1 MKTCTDTL
9 MHPLTSFNKHVYYAE
24 GMVLGEDDFT
34 QEFAYLS
41 GHQHLLSR
49 GALGY
54 GTLCGLQVK
63 YESAEIKVTPGL
75 AITPTGELVRVPRLQ
90 CASLAT
96 WLKKQQ
102 GITDGEQHVFV
113 TLEYRACPTDEEP
126 LPSQPCRTAQ
136 ESLVPGRWEDDFIL
150 DFSFNRPDHRLYRL
164 EHEFSAWLH
173 ERVRARNLQGE
184 ELPAGVVQQLIGIL
198 QQNLKPDLSA
208 GIEAYLQGI
217 LTPMLDPDGFLSVP
231 ESVLDEVFQVL
242 STYWVTTLRPAALDE
257 EATPDGMPP
266 KQHALLLAELVADYQ
281 AGAVNSVRIDE
292 TARPVLLDLG
302 FLTAHLQQ
310 GEDRLLYGE
319 VTGPTHNTRVS
330 KIQTY
335 DVYPDAGIREQDE
348 PLTFLGLK
356 DNVWQAS
363 PFPELVGDVTGNIK
377 STFLSA
383 IQGIPVQ
390 GPANE
395 NNQLLVTTY
404 VGNPESEEDPL
415 RLVWVPRSAPTG
427 DVVLD
432 FENGTATVTGLQGHH
447 VSDQVPDYNQILK
460 YTGSEWV
467 PVYLGG
473 DVTGDPQ
480 NSQLSAIQGVKVWGP
495 AAQANQILLT
505 QYVEGENL
513 YWTPVNFPQGDIQMD
528 FSQEKAT
535 VTGIRNIPVRDQ
547 APDNGQILVFT
558 GEDWAPASLGGDV
571 IGDPQA
577 NSVRALQGIE
587 LQGTPTKSDQTLVS
601 VSLGANEGFVW
612 QVKDLPAGGGGTGD
626 LKGDVAG
633 NPQQNQVNL
642 LQGIPLNAK
651 PARLGQVLTS
661 VEGARGMAWEARDLP
676 RTSKGDFVTAVP
688 NQPYGLLAAGVI
700 YPQNF
705 NPQDLYNIQGFEPM
719 GYGRMMLIFGPYRPE
734 GGPFQYVVKVSTQS
748 REAQFSH
755 IQVTEPVNPEG
766 VVLQLF
772 GSQGGEIAPVDFQRF
787 GYDFAIHLEVNFYP
801 VNAR

>member
-9 MHPLTSFNKHVYYAE
+9 MHPLTSFTKHVYFAE

-63 YESAEIKVTPGL
+63 YESTEVKVTPGL
-75 AITPTGELVRVPRLQ
+75 ALTPTGELVRVPRLQ
-90 CASLAT
+90 CASLST
-96 WLKKQQ
+96 WLKKQS
-102 GITDGEQHVFV
+102 GVKDGEQHLYV
-113 TLEYRACPTDEEP
+113 TLEYRSCPTDEEP

-136 ESLVPGRWEDDFIL
+136 ESLVPSRWEDDFIL
-150 DFSFNRPDHRLYRL
+150 DFSFTQPDHRLYRL
-164 EHEFSAWLH
+164 EHEFSAWLR
-173 ERVRARNLQGE
+173 EKVRARNLQEE
-184 ELPAGVVQQLIGIL
+184 ELPQGTVQQLVAVL
-198 QQNLKPDLSA
+198 QQNLKPDLGS

-217 LTPMLDPDGFLSVP
+217 LTSLLDGEGHLSVP
-231 ESVLDEVFQVL
+231 EVVLDEVFQAL
-242 STYWVTTLRPAALDE
+242 TTYWVTTLRPAALDA

-266 KQHALLLAELVADYQ
+266 RQHALLLAELVVDYQ
-281 AGAVNSVRIDE
+281 AGTVNSVQINE
-292 TARPVLLDLG
+292 GSRPVLLDLG
-302 FLTAHLQQ
+302 MLTAYLQQ

-319 VTGPTHNTRVS
+319 VTGPTHNTKVS

-335 DVYPDAGIREQDE
+335 DVYPDAEVREKDE

-383 IQGIPVQ
+383 IQGVPVDH
-390 GPANE
+390 AASE
-395 NNQLLVTTY
+395 SNQLLVTTY
-404 VGNPESEEDPL
+404 LGSAESEEDPL

-432 FENGTATVTGLQGHH
+432 FENGNAMVVGLQGHH
-447 VSDQVPDYNQILK
+447 VSDQTPDYNQILK

-495 AAQANQILLT
+495 AAQGNQILLT
-505 QYVEGENL
+505 QYQEGETL
-513 YWTPVNFPQGDIQMD
+513 YWTPVNLPHGDIQLD
-528 FSQEKAT
+528 FAQEKAT
-535 VTGIRNIPVRDQ
+535 VTGLRGTPLRDQ
-547 APDNGQILVFT
+547 APDNSQILVFT
-558 GEDWAPASLGGDV
+558 GEDWAPVNIAGDV
-571 IGDPQA
+571 IGDPQ
-577 NSVRALQGIE
+577 STFIRALQGIE
-587 LQGTPTKSDQTLVS
+587 VQGTPTKSDQTLVS
-601 VSLGANEGFVW
+601 VSLGSNEGFVW
-612 QVKDLPAGGGGTGD
+612 QVRDLPAGGEASD
-626 LKGDVAG
+626 LKGDVQG
-633 NPQQNQVNL
+633 NPQQTSVKN
-642 LQGIPLNAK
+642 LQGVPLDAK
-651 PARLGQVLTS
+651 PSRLGQVLMS
-661 VEGARGMAWEARDLP
+661 VESATGMAWAAHDLP
-676 RTSKGDFVTAVP
+676 RSSKGDFVRTVP
-688 NQPYGLLAAGVI
+688 DQPYGLYAAGVI

-705 NPQDLYNIQGFEPM
+705 NPQDLYNIKGFEPM
-719 GYGRMMLIFGPYRPE
+719 GYGRMMVYFGPYQHD

-748 REAQFSH
+748 REPQFSH
-755 IQVTEPVNPEG
+755 IQVIEPVNPEG
-766 VVLQLF
+766 VMLQLF
-772 GSQGGEIAPVDFQRF
+772 GSQGGEIVPVDTQRF
-787 GYDFAIHLEVNFYP
+787 GYDFAIHLEVNYYP